1 MTKSI
6 IFCCDRLITVNVP
19 FTLSAASSVSNF
31 MMQTFFSA
39 RKSSDNTIFTDMYL
53 HTERII
59 VDDFA
64 RGFVQAESSF
74 K

>member
-1 MTKSI
+1 MTKPI
-6 IFCCDRLITVNVP
+6 IFCCDRLITANVP

-31 MMQTFFSA
+31 MFFSA